1 MGNFSYRVFIM
12 KKLAVFLLTI
22 QLFAGLSVQA
32 QQREPID
39 EALRSQIVTT
49 IIDSDAGVG
58 APVLKDNYVESAL
71 PSRCAAKTG
80 ADGLPCYELEIRQS
94 SRSQYEVCWQW
105 RAERSIAKGDVLLAR
120 LTMRTL
126 EARQESGESAVYA
139 YFQEGHQPYSKSFN
153 TQLGTG
159 REWKTFELPFVAH
172 KDFAA
177 GEGVLE
183 FALSSLCQQ
192 IEVCGVALYNFGK
205 NIGVEQLP
213 VTRFSYIGRE
223 ADAAWRKEA
232 LARIE
237 TLRTAPLSVVVTD
250 AAGKAVRG
258 ATIEVE
264 MLRSDFIWG
273 TAVNAGTIV
282 SEDAASEQYRQ
293 HLTELFNT
301 AVIENGLKAPVW
313 ESERRKTTVQ
323 AFEWLEANGFRQRGH
338 NLVWPGWKF
347 NAPVTKEI
355 ARRDPEIF
363 DRYIRAQF
371 YERMAYTKGRI
382 IAWDVINE
390 LMHEKDFFAVLP
402 DKTAADWFKL
412 AKELD
417 PDAQLF
423 INDYAMLNC
432 VQSPQNIA
440 AYIELIQSLRSQGA
454 PIEAIGVQG
463 HIGRQPRNPEQVLT
477 DLDLFVPTGLPVQIT
492 EFDINSP
499 DEELQTDY
507 LRDFLIAVYSHP
519 AVAGVTLWGFWE
531 ARHWK
536 PDAGMFRRDWSPKGT
551 AAVWREWVTG
561 AWKTH
566 EIVQT
571 DKRGRADIRGHFG
584 SYRVRVTHKGVT
596 KNVECHLRKE
606 GALLQVAL

>member
-1 MGNFSYRVFIM
+1 M
-12 KKLAVFLLTI
+12 KKLACYLSAVWLL
-22 QLFAGLSVQA
+22 AGLPTQA
-32 QQREPID
+32 QPREPIA
-39 EALRSQIVTT
+39 EELRSKIAAIV
-49 IIDSDAGVG
+49 IDSDAGVG
-58 APVLKDNYVESAL
+58 TPVLKDNYAESAL
-71 PSRCAAKTG
+71 PSRCEAKTG
-80 ADGLPCYELEIRQS
+80 ADGRPCYEIEIRQS

-105 RAERSIAKGDVLLAR
+105 RAGQPIAKGDVLLAR

-139 YFQEGHQPYSKSFN
+139 YFQEGHEPYSKSFN

-177 GEGVLE
+177 DEGVLE
-183 FALSSLCQQ
+183 LALSSLCQQ
-192 IEVCGVALYNFGK
+192 LEICGVTLYNFGK
-205 NIGVEQLP
+205 NIGVEELP
-213 VTRFSYIGRE
+213 VTRFSYLGRE

-237 TLRTAPLSVVVTD
+237 TLRTAPLSVSVTD
-250 AAGKAVRG
+250 AAGKPVRG
-258 ATIEVE
+258 AEVE
-264 MLRSDFIWG
+264 IAMVQSDFIWG

-282 SEDAASEQYRQ
+282 SDDAASEQYRQ

-301 AVIENGLKAPVW
+301 AVIENGLKAPAW
-313 ESERRKTTVQ
+313 DSERRGATVR

-347 NAPVTKEI
+347 NAAVTKEI
-355 ARRDPEIF
+355 AERDPAIF

-371 YERMAYTKGRI
+371 YERMALTKGRV

-390 LMHEKDFFAVLP
+390 LLHEKDFFTVLP
-402 DKTAADWFKL
+402 DTAAADWFKL

-463 HIGRQPRNPEQVLT
+463 HIGRQPRNPEQVLS
-477 DLDLFVPTGLPVQIT
+477 DLDLFLPTGLPVQLT

-519 AVAGVTLWGFWE
+519 AVTGVTLWGFWE

-551 AAVWREWVTG
+551 AAVWRELVTG

-566 EIVQT
+566 KTVAT
-571 DKRGRADIRGHFG
+571 DKHGAAEVRGHFG
-584 SYRVRVTHKGVT
+584 TYRVRVTHKGVT
-596 KNVECHLRKE
+596 KTAECHLQKGGE
-606 GALLQVAL
+606 QLQLVL